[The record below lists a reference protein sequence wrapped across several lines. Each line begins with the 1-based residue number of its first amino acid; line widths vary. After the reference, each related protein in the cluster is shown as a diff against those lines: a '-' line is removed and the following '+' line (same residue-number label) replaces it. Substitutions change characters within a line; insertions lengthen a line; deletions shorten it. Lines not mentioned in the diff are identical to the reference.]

1 MVLFLFVFLFF
12 FQAEDGIR
20 DLVRSRGLG
29 DVYKRQALLTIR
41 GREQDR
47 HIHGIVLRF
56 DYYRTIG
63 SGLKRRHV
71 YEARVVPFT
80 QLLSLEQD
88 CRIFQDKQVQEIVE
102 DIFKD
107 SKIPSDRYEFR
118 LFNKEH
124 LRRYCVQ
131 YRETD
136 LAFINRILAE
146 EGIYYFYEHTKDKH
160 RMIFADDPVCYM
172 PIAGDTTMTFKPAS
186 GLNPEKEVIS
196 RIDISRSLCSGSY
209 TQTNYNFKM
218 PSVPLETKAQSRDE
232 NVRKYEIY
240 DYPGQYGETDRGRKL
255 TKARMEGRSA
265 MQEQAQGT
273 GNCPRLLPGHTFK
286 LAGHDFQS
294 FNKEYML
301 VSVTHTVEQPQTM
314 EEQAGSGGATY
325 SNIFTAI
332 PSNVPYHPDK
342 PPQKPYIHGLQSAT
356 VVGPE
361 NEEIYVDEYGRV
373 KVQFHWDRI
382 GKKNEQSSCWLRC
395 AQSWG
400 GGGWGSMFI
409 PRIGDEVL
417 VSFMEGDPDWPIITG
432 SAYNGLN
439 TPLYDLPANKTRS
452 TIKTRSY
459 PNSHGYNE
467 LRFDDRAG
475 HEEVFIHGEKDWNI
489 LIKNDKGQFVGHDE
503 TLSVAND
510 RTKTVGENQTESI
523 GVDKA
528 ITVGQ
533 NHTESIEVNMTRN
546 VGMNKFDTTAIN
558 SAETVG
564 AAKELSIGGLYQISV
579 GGVMN
584 ETVIGAKAE
593 EVGAAKA
600 LVVANDMTEYVMG
613 DRKTTTEGNLTRKVG
628 KTHHIQA
635 EEYILEAKDQLI
647 LKTANAT
654 IIMKPDSITIKG
666 KKIAYPGPGTA
677 ASFPKDQQNK
687 KQIYSQQFDFSE
699 ILSAG
704 NYPEKRFGNH
714 FVEISKPDGTHL
726 ETLII
731 GQNGFTNRLFTEKDE
746 EVIAWAGDGQWEV
759 HEEFEDIEEQNNDN
773 E

>member
-1 MVLFLFVFLFF
+1 M
-12 FQAEDGIR
+12 
-20 DLVRSRGLG
+20 
-29 DVYKRQALLTIR
+29 
-41 GREQDR
+41 
-47 HIHGIVLRF
+47 
-56 DYYRTIG
+56 
-63 SGLKRRHV
+63 
-71 YEARVVPFT
+71 
-80 QLLSLEQD
+80 
-88 CRIFQDKQVQEIVE
+88 QEIVE

-196 RIDISRSLCSGSY
+196 RIDISRCLCSGSY

-373 KVQFHWDRI
+373 KVQFHWDRL
-382 GKKNEQSSCWLRC
+382 GKRDENSSCWLRC
-395 AQSWG
+395 AQTWG
-400 GGGWGSMFI
+400 GGGWGAVFI

-489 LIKNDKGQFVGHDE
+489 LIKNDKGQTVGHDE
-503 TLSVAND
+503 TLTVINNRD
-510 RTKTVGENQTESI
+510 KTVGVNQSETI
-523 GVDKA
+523 GVNKT
-528 ITVGQ
+528 INVGQ
-533 NHTESIEVNMTRN
+533 NHSESIEVNMTRN
-546 VGMNKFDTTAIN
+546 VGMNKFDTTTIN
-558 SAETVG
+558 SMETIG

-677 ASFPKDQQNK
+677 ASFAQDQQNK
-687 KQIYSQQFDFSE
+687 KQIYSQQVNLKDYLPE
-699 ILSAG
+699 NIKKEGGATNLRYILKDDQGKIMGTGVVDKSL
-704 NYPEKRFGNH
+704 KTQRFYT
-714 FVEISKPDGTHL
+714 K
-726 ETLII
+726 
-731 GQNGFTNRLFTEKDE
+731 
-746 EVIAWAGDGQWEV
+746 
-759 HEEFEDIEEQNNDN
+759 EEQNLNLYVFGGQWNTSLEVAHTKEN
-773 E
+773 ETSSPEDGSGLFTSGKGEQT

>member
-1 MVLFLFVFLFF
+1 M
-12 FQAEDGIR
+12 
-20 DLVRSRGLG
+20 
-29 DVYKRQALLTIR
+29 
-41 GREQDR
+41 
-47 HIHGIVLRF
+47 
-56 DYYRTIG
+56 
-63 SGLKRRHV
+63 
-71 YEARVVPFT
+71 
-80 QLLSLEQD
+80 
-88 CRIFQDKQVQEIVE
+88 
-102 DIFKD
+102 
-107 SKIPSDRYEFR
+107 
-118 LFNKEH
+118 
-124 LRRYCVQ
+124 
-131 YRETD
+131 
-136 LAFINRILAE
+136 
-146 EGIYYFYEHTKDKH
+146 
-160 RMIFADDPVCYM
+160 
-172 PIAGDTTMTFKPAS
+172 
-186 GLNPEKEVIS
+186 
-196 RIDISRSLCSGSY
+196 
-209 TQTNYNFKM
+209 
-218 PSVPLETKAQSRDE
+218 
-232 NVRKYEIY
+232 
-240 DYPGQYGETDRGRKL
+240 
-255 TKARMEGRSA
+255 
-265 MQEQAQGT
+265 
-273 GNCPRLLPGHTFK
+273 
-286 LAGHDFQS
+286 
-294 FNKEYML
+294 
-301 VSVTHTVEQPQTM
+301 
-314 EEQAGSGGATY
+314 
-325 SNIFTAI
+325 
-332 PSNVPYHPDK
+332 
-342 PPQKPYIHGLQSAT
+342 
-356 VVGPE
+356 
-361 NEEIYVDEYGRV
+361 
-373 KVQFHWDRI
+373 
-382 GKKNEQSSCWLRC
+382 
-395 AQSWG
+395 
-400 GGGWGSMFI
+400 
-409 PRIGDEVL
+409 
-417 VSFMEGDPDWPIITG
+417 
-432 SAYNGLN
+432 
-439 TPLYDLPANKTRS
+439 
-452 TIKTRSY
+452 
-459 PNSHGYNE
+459 
-467 LRFDDRAG
+467 
-475 HEEVFIHGEKDWNI
+475 
-489 LIKNDKGQFVGHDE
+489 
-503 TLSVAND
+503 
-510 RTKTVGENQTESI
+510 
-523 GVDKA
+523 DKA